1 MCSVAAGSGSA
12 GAPPRGVCSPAKGE
26 REKARRNARRRS
38 SWALRD
44 TRCLVAL
51 VCLRAVGSHGGGG
64 PASVDSELFG
74 WPHPPALPV
83 PAGTGTHP
91 VRHLVCL
98 RGGDAREP
106 PPRGAGGEAGL
117 QESSNNEREERPRKK
132 RSRRRQLLINMKKDK
147 RPEAAK
153 PKDAPLLLDSRDA
166 GNGGAGQ
173 RAARVGRLERRHG
186 REHEVS
192 EELLDLDEAAAQADD
207 NGMQDSPMLKDPTDS
222 AAALKRRSRKYRRM
236 RARWGA
242 DLKGDDGQ
250 EAAEIAQVRRE
261 QEACDRQM
269 QQQKLLLGSE
279 DENSFEWL
287 SLGTALAMT
296 NANRTVSK
304 VSAGLALYQTGD
316 RRPTGHFALWGSAD
330 GPKSPDLGGD
340 STSTW
345 GVRIDKLSGSPGSL
359 VVGVLLTPFRPA
371 ECKADELM
379 TRAWMLS
386 DEGLLFRTGRAG
398 REELQ
403 ARASLRL
410 PPPEALFLPQG
421 SILVLKRHRPQQGL
435 GSVSFQVYRP
445 GVKYQAHGTP
455 STQTAGAGVSGGR
468 GRSSGGEGGAA
479 SKGGKAGREGGAVVV
494 EARIHGIPA
503 GARPFVNLVQQGD
516 RVSLIP
522 AAELRSALK
531 RLRSAHAGQGLSV
544 AQMLKDPK
552 LGLKKRK
559 QLLRERREERER
571 LLRREIEND
580 DEKVFNPLQEP
591 VLGVE
596 VDKDLHKD
604 RLFQDDDNSAQD
616 SWNLWNQRS
625 SIDEDEAE
633 DLVQGVR
640 TDLRNRPKKDKRQ
653 ADKKMEPALSIAHQ
667 VHDML
672 TREPR
677 RRQKHLRASTADQQ
691 VDSSSSS
698 FDLTRILWSEE
709 DGEEQGKANKEEA
722 EEEEEGEEGE
732 GEEEEGLVAA
742 EREAQHQGLQHQGLR
757 LGPSASSL
765 SLSAHH
771 GSGQRSAVS
780 VKNVTSGRKKLKQGR
795 DLLKRDRGSAVVKFN
810 LDDDS
815 AEERVVKVQI
825 KAPLDDQGSAVPAGS
840 A

>member
-1 MCSVAAGSGSA
+1 MCCVTAGRGRA
-12 GAPPRGVCSPAKGE
+12 DAPPRGMCSPAKGG
-26 REKARRNARRRS
+26 RENAARDSRRRS
-38 SWALRD
+38 AALRD
-44 TRCLVAL
+44 TRCMVAL

-64 PASVDSELFG
+64 AASVDSELFG
-74 WPHPPALPV
+74 WPHPPALSV
-83 PAGTGTHP
+83 PAITHP

-98 RGGDAREP
+98 RGGETRQ
-106 PPRGAGGEAGL
+106 RGAGAEAGL
-117 QESSNNEREERPRKK
+117 QESSNKEREERPRTK

-153 PKDAPLLLDSRDA
+153 PKDAPPLLGSRA
-166 GNGGAGQ
+166 WNGGAGQ
-173 RAARVGRLERRHG
+173 GAASVGKLERRHA
-186 REHEVS
+186 REQEVS
-192 EELLDLDEAAAQADD
+192 EELLDLDEAAAKA
-207 NGMQDSPMLKDPTDS
+207 DSPTLEGGRTDS
-222 AAALKRRSRKYRRM
+222 AAALKSRSRKYRKM

-250 EAAEIAQVRRE
+250 EAAEIAQARRE

-269 QQQKLLLGSE
+269 QQQKLLLGSQ

-296 NANRTVSK
+296 NANRTVTK
-304 VSAGLALYQTGD
+304 VSAGLALCQAGD
-316 RRPTGHFALWGSAD
+316 RRPTGHFALWGSANGGKAQCDGGED
-330 GPKSPDLGGD
+330 GPKSLDPGGD

-359 VVGVLLTPFRPA
+359 IVGVLVTPFRPA

-386 DEGLLFRTGRAG
+386 DQGLLFRTGRAG

-410 PPPEALFLPQG
+410 PPPDALFLPQG

-445 GVKYQAHGTP
+445 GVKYHAHATP
-455 STQTAGAGVSGGR
+455 STTAGAVGSGRR
-468 GRSSGGEGGAA
+468 GLSSSGEGGVA
-479 SKGGKAGREGGAVVV
+479 SEGGGVAIPGGKGGREGGAEVA
-494 EARIHGIPA
+494 EARINGIPA
-503 GARPFVNLVQQGD
+503 GARPFLNLVQQGD

-531 RLRSAHAGQGLSV
+531 RLRSAHAGQALSV
-544 AQMLKDPK
+544 AQMLKDPT

-559 QLLRERREERER
+559 QLLRERSEEREK

-580 DEKVFNPLQEP
+580 DEQVFNPLQAP

-604 RLFQDDDNSAQD
+604 RLFQDDDMSAQD
-616 SWNLWNQRS
+616 SWNLWNEPS
-625 SIDEDEAE
+625 SINEEDAQA
-633 DLVQGVR
+633 LAQGLR
-640 TDLRNRPKKDKRQ
+640 TDLRSRPKKDKRQ
-653 ADKKMEPALSIAHQ
+653 ADKKLEPPALSIAHQ

-677 RRQKHLRASTADQQ
+677 RRQRHLRASTADQQ
-691 VDSSSSS
+691 DVDHDSSSSS
-698 FDLTRILWSEE
+698 FDLTQILWSEE
-709 DGEEQGKANKEEA
+709 EEEEQGANKE
-722 EEEEEGEEGE
+722 EEEEEGG
-732 GEEEEGLVAA
+732 GVVAA
-742 EREAQHQGLQHQGLR
+742 EREAQHQRFSLDNES
-757 LGPSASSL
+757 PSASSL

-771 GSGQRSAVS
+771 GSGQRSTAS
-780 VKNVTSGRKKLKQGR
+780 VKTVTSERKELKQGR
-795 DLLKRDRGSAVVKFN
+795 DLLKRDRGPAVVKFN

-815 AEERVVKVQI
+815 AEVRVVKVKI
-825 KAPLDDQGSAVPAGS
+825 KAPHDDQGSAVPAG
-840 A
+840 AA

>member
-1 MCSVAAGSGSA
+1 
-12 GAPPRGVCSPAKGE
+12 
-26 REKARRNARRRS
+26 
-38 SWALRD
+38 
-44 TRCLVAL
+44 
-51 VCLRAVGSHGGGG
+51 
-64 PASVDSELFG
+64 
-74 WPHPPALPV
+74 
-83 PAGTGTHP
+83 
-91 VRHLVCL
+91 
-98 RGGDAREP
+98 
-106 PPRGAGGEAGL
+106 
-117 QESSNNEREERPRKK
+117 
-132 RSRRRQLLINMKKDK
+132 
-147 RPEAAK
+147 
-153 PKDAPLLLDSRDA
+153 
-166 GNGGAGQ
+166 
-173 RAARVGRLERRHG
+173 
-186 REHEVS
+186 
-192 EELLDLDEAAAQADD
+192 
-207 NGMQDSPMLKDPTDS
+207 
-222 AAALKRRSRKYRRM
+222 
-236 RARWGA
+236 
-242 DLKGDDGQ
+242 
-250 EAAEIAQVRRE
+250 
-261 QEACDRQM
+261 
-269 QQQKLLLGSE
+269 
-279 DENSFEWL
+279 
-287 SLGTALAMT
+287 
-296 NANRTVSK
+296 
-304 VSAGLALYQTGD
+304 
-316 RRPTGHFALWGSAD
+316 
-330 GPKSPDLGGD
+330 
-340 STSTW
+340 
-345 GVRIDKLSGSPGSL
+345 VRIDKLSGSPGSL

-455 STQTAGAGVSGGR
+455 STQTAGAGASGGQ
-468 GRSSGGEGGAA
+468 GLSSGGEGGAA
-479 SKGGKAGREGGAVVV
+479 SQGGKAGREAGAVVA

-522 AAELRSALK
+522 VAELRSALK
-531 RLRSAHAGQGLSV
+531 RLRSAHAGQALSV

-633 DLVQGVR
+633 DLVKGIR
-640 TDLRNRPKKDKRQ
+640 TDLRSRPKKDKRQ
-653 ADKKMEPALSIAHQ
+653 ADKKLEPAHSIAHQ

-677 RRQKHLRASTADQQ
+677 RRQRHLRASTADQQ
-691 VDSSSSS
+691 VVDHDSSSS
-698 FDLTRILWSEE
+698 FDFTRILWSEE
-709 DGEEQGKANKEEA
+709 EGEEQGKANKEEA
-722 EEEEEGEEGE
+722 EEEV
-732 GEEEEGLVAA
+732 EEEEEKEEGVVAA
-742 EREAQHQGLQHQGLR
+742 EREAQHQGLRPGNES
-757 LGPSASSL
+757 PSASSL

-780 VKNVTSGRKKLKQGR
+780 VKTVTSGRKKLKQGR
-795 DLLKRDRGSAVVKFN
+795 DLLKRDRGPAVVKFN

-815 AEERVVKVQI
+815 AQERVVKVQI
-825 KAPLDDQGSAVPAGS
+825 KASLDDQGSAVPAG
-840 A
+840 AA